1 MNDIYIDANVS
12 NSFAVSS
19 DNSEFTYKLA
29 EPLELPKGTQIA
41 IQQSFINKKGITG
54 GSIEIDEDIDELIEY
69 IYYITEQAHF
79 QPLAGDGSG
88 TIDKRGNWCRSTLK
102 IAPQSFACNFDLN
115 AFNTNPLKNTWTA
128 DTGKVLYGELLADE
142 DGGDGA
148 HANGNDY
155 WLDGSEGRGGLEFTD
170 YGGNNMILPQVKW
183 IVGADGDYYMNPV
196 IKSLNIFIPR
206 GVYGIGQLGQLIE
219 DYFNGAVSVL
229 VDGNG
234 RKTIDRRTDM
244 EKKMED
250 IFDTSLVN
258 DNDVTKNKFDGGVF
272 NSPTI
277 DRVFIRN
284 DRRFRTDGTNT
295 FNLPQAVYAGKPV
308 YEFSNIGMDGFTAMD
323 CYNELLDYTQMN
335 GLPYTHMDPNN
346 NFKWSKIKDT
356 DDMTASKFISTA
368 QNDRRP
374 FYYFTCPEDEGS
386 LGNKPIPKPNPAKVG
401 NGADSV
407 LSLYGYNIH
416 GYSDHNKALDGS
428 GSRILSNQSLFT
440 QMIGTTNFSFE
451 YNTEKNGFEIKGLH
465 QVCIAPSHSK
475 AGIKNSSAGNNV
487 INVKKVVGRSFRPF
501 PVGSQISK
509 FYQGDGTGA
518 GGGDNAGFFNNHKNI
533 QLIRNQLN
541 TPETR
546 LGGIMILNWA
556 VNTSKNNRTSSA
568 PTTTAMDLGKNFAD
582 YFNDE
587 NEARQNWTKT
597 IWYKLGFD
605 FDQIQNRDKFKK
617 QTIYNKDY
625 ANNIYYSPKGNRD
638 CGYTTDTLLD
648 NTIIPTIST
657 LNNPMFIPKS
667 TILPAKSNAE
677 SVDFQIYGYGS
688 VSRPW
693 DVPTIKNAISN
704 NNQFSNSLYNACSVI
719 SVSIAD
725 VGGITANRLPTLTSQ
740 SYYLITCD
748 LLDNFKDN
756 VKKGEPLALLGV
768 VAKTNLSNQ
777 DFIVDKNDITQT
789 LSQSKVIN
797 KIKFKIL
804 NPNLTHPILE
814 NSSSILLKLTKPNIT
829 PTSLLPPKEIKTIAQ
844 EVQTF

>member
-1 MNDIYIDANVS
+1 MNDIYIDANVTNAFS
-12 NSFAVSS
+12 VSS

-29 EPLELPKGTQIA
+29 EPLELPKGTQIS

-54 GSIEIDEDIDELIEY
+54 GSIEIDEDIDETIEY
-69 IYYITEQAHF
+69 IYYVTEQAHF

-88 TIDKRGNWCRSTLK
+88 KIDKGGNWCRSTLK
-102 IAPQSFACNFDLN
+102 ISPMSFACNFDLN
-115 AFNTNPLKNTWTA
+115 AFNTDRLKNTWTA
-128 DTGKVLYGELLADE
+128 DTGKVLYGELLADD
-142 DGGDGA
+142 DGGDGN

-155 WLDGSEGRGGLEFTD
+155 WLDGSESRGGLEFTD
-170 YGGNNMILPQVKW
+170 YGGNNMILPQVKF
-183 IVGADGDYYMNPV
+183 IQGADGDYYMNPV
-196 IKSLNIFIPR
+196 VKTLNIFIPR

-229 VDGNG
+229 EDANG
-234 RKTIDRRTDM
+234 GKTIDRRTDM
-244 EKKMED
+244 DKKMEN
-250 IFDTSLVN
+250 IFDVSLVN
-258 DNDVTKNKFDGGVF
+258 DNDVTKDKFDGGIF

-277 DRVFIRN
+277 DRIFIRN
-284 DRRFRTDGTNT
+284 DRRFRGDGTNSH
-295 FNLPQAVYAGKPV
+295 NLPQAEYVGKPV

-323 CYNELLDYTQMN
+323 CYNELLDYTQAN
-335 GLPYTHMDPNN
+335 GLPYKHIDPTN
-346 NFKWSKIKDT
+346 NFKWTNMKDE
-356 DDMTASKFISTA
+356 DDMGATKFITFA
-368 QNDRRP
+368 DQNLRRP

-386 LGNKPIPKPNPAKVG
+386 LGDKPIPSPNPTKIG
-401 NGADSV
+401 DGADSK

-416 GYSDHNKALDGS
+416 GYSDHNKALDGT

-440 QMIGTTNFSFE
+440 QMIGTTNFNFE

-487 INVKKVVGRSFRPF
+487 INVKKVVGRSLRPF
-501 PVGSQISK
+501 PDASTVSQ
-509 FYQGDGTGA
+509 FYKGDETK
-518 GGGDNAGFFNNHKNI
+518 NNGFFNNPKNI

-546 LGGIMILNWA
+546 LGGMMILNWA
-556 VNTSKNNRTSSA
+556 VTTSKKNRSSPA
-568 PTTTAMDLGKNFAD
+568 PTNTEQDLGKNFAD
-582 YFNDE
+582 YFNDIE
-587 NEARQNWTKT
+587 TARKNWTKT
-597 IWYKLGFD
+597 IWFKLGFD
-605 FDQIQNRDKFKK
+605 YDQIQNRDKFKK
-617 QTIYNKDY
+617 QNIYNKDFK
-625 ANNIYYSPKGNRD
+625 NNIYYSTKGNRD

-648 NTIIPTIST
+648 NSIIPTIST
-657 LNNPMFIPKS
+657 LNNPMYIPKN
-667 TILPAKSNAE
+667 TIKPNTDNAE
-677 SVDFQIYGYGS
+677 SVDFQIYGYGA

-693 DVPTIKNAISN
+693 DVPTIKDAISN

-725 VGGITANRLPTLTSQ
+725 VGGITANRLPTLTEQ

-789 LSQSKVIN
+789 ISQSKVVN

-804 NPNLTHPILE
+804 NPNLTHPILD
-814 NSSSILLKLTKPNIT
+814 NSSSILMKITKPNII